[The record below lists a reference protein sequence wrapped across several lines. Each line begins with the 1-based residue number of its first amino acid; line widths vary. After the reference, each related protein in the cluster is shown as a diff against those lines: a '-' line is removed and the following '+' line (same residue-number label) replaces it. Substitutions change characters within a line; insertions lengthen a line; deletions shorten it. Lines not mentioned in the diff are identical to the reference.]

1 MKGFLFP
8 ILTLFAATVLLG
20 CSQDDS
26 ADGGGMAYSD
36 KPVYFLAATN
46 DASATR
52 GSVIAAGDLPTS
64 LSFRVYATQQRR
76 QGDTPVDDDITE
88 FINPGASSTDNVVTY
103 QQVDVHAGTT
113 YAPYYV
119 GVWKT
124 NVEYLWPQDTRYVN
138 FYAVH
143 PAEAPAINNILASK
157 SIDYDGST
165 EALSLKGQYDL
176 MYAAVRTRRD
186 DGTFTQ
192 QLDLLPDNRAV
203 ALKFRHL
210 LSRISFY
217 GRLSEE
223 LASYGWKVQIQDIS
237 ICNVNVAGTLTFA
250 DNPANGATFAPASPA
265 VPKSVPMAMNDES
278 HLTLTTTSVELDG
291 EGNKVPL
298 TSPTD
303 IAMLM
308 PQTLAAWN
316 SNTEKSGTTQ
326 PATSGGYLAISM
338 RILDSENQ
346 YRMGSASSYEKVF
359 VPFAID
365 WKASKNYGYTLTFG
379 LGLNAAGIS
388 RKQPI
393 TITCAITPWES
404 RSIEGK
410 AVH

>member
-1 MKGFLFP
+1 MPAGELN
-8 ILTLFAATVLLG
+8 T
-20 CSQDDS
+20 S
-26 ADGGGMAYSD
+26 A
-36 KPVYFLAATN
+36 
-46 DASATR
+46 
-52 GSVIAAGDLPTS
+52 
-64 LSFRVYATQQRR
+64 SFRVYATQQRR
-76 QGDTPVDDDITE
+76 QGDTPVDDPTG
-88 FINPGASSTDNVVTY
+88 FINPGALSTDNVVTY

-124 NVEYLWPQDTRYVN
+124 NQEYLWPQDTRFVN

-143 PAEAPAINNILASK
+143 PAQAPAIANILTSK
-157 SIDYDGST
+157 SITYTGATD
-165 EALSLKGQYDL
+165 ELSLTGQYDL
-176 MYAAVRTRRD
+176 MTASVRTHRD

-192 QLDLLPDNRAV
+192 TLDLFGDNRAV
-203 ALKFRHL
+203 SLTFNHM
-210 LSRISFY
+210 LSRIAFY
-217 GRLSEE
+217 GKLSEE
-223 LASYGWKVQIQDIS
+223 MIGYRWKVQVKDIS

-250 DNPANGATFAPASPA
+250 DNPANGATFTPADPA

-308 PQTLAAWN
+308 PQTLAAWKYA
-316 SNTEKSGTTQ
+316 TETSGTTQ

-338 RILDSENQ
+338 RILDSENH
-346 YRMGSASSYEKVF
+346 YFMGDASNYETVF

-365 WKASKNYGYTLTFG
+365 WVASKNYGYTLTFG
-379 LGLNAAGIS
+379 LGLNAAGKS